1 MTNKG
6 ILSINAQEP
15 HEIIMS
21 LSVIEGKIEGGI
33 ICPPHTYNLIRCK
46 MGHDL

>member
-6 ILSINAQEP
+6 ILSINAHEP

-33 ICPPHTYNLIRCK
+33 ICPPPLQSYKVQN
-46 MGHDL
+46 GA